1 MAEPR
6 GTSFKALSMVAAL
19 SAVLCFVLIALL
31 TNIFERKQE
40 ARTPIIRVVEITED
54 TVDPVEW
61 GKNFPLEYDD
71 YKKTADMVQ
80 TQYGGSE
87 AVPQAPTAEDP
98 RDVVSR
104 SKLETIPQLRRMW
117 AGYPFAVD
125 FREERGHA
133 YMLSDQIYTQ
143 RQKFGQP
150 GACINCHASVYPA
163 MKKLG
168 DGDLMA
174 GFEKLNAMKYEEAR
188 QHVTHPIACID
199 CHDPESMAIRVTR
212 PAFIRGIAA
221 AKKAEG
227 VENYDV
233 NKMATRHEMR
243 TYVCAQCHVEY
254 HFKGEKK
261 QLTFPWDKGLT
272 VDAALAYYDE
282 AGFKDWVHA
291 ETGAPMLKAQHP
303 EFELWSQGIH
313 ARSGVTC
320 ADCHMPYKRV
330 GGTKISD
337 HHVRSP
343 LLNVNN
349 ACGTCHKLADDE
361 LVARAEL
368 IQTRHRH
375 LVEVA
380 LGALVDLID
389 DAKAAK
395 EAGATDEQLAAAHDF
410 QRKASFYVD
419 YVEAENSSGFHAGQE
434 AARILGDSI
443 NFSRQGQNAV
453 RDVYAAIRGDT
464 ASGEDEAGDGAGE
477 ESR

>member
-1 MAEPR
+1 
-6 GTSFKALSMVAAL
+6 
-19 SAVLCFVLIALL
+19 
-31 TNIFERKQE
+31 
-40 ARTPIIRVVEITED
+40 
-54 TVDPVEW
+54 
-61 GKNFPLEYDD
+61 
-71 YKKTADMVQ
+71 
-80 TQYGGSE
+80 
-87 AVPQAPTAEDP
+87 
-98 RDVVSR
+98 
-104 SKLETIPQLRRMW
+104 
-117 AGYPFAVD
+117 
-125 FREERGHA
+125 
-133 YMLSDQIYTQ
+133 
-143 RQKFGQP
+143 
-150 GACINCHASVYPA
+150 VYPA

-168 DGDLMA
+168 DGDLMV
-174 GFEKLNAMKYEEAR
+174 GFEKLNAMKYEETR
-188 QHVTHPIACID
+188 QHVEHPIACVD
-199 CHDPESMAIRVTR
+199 CHEPESMAIRVTR

-221 AKKAEG
+221 AKAAEG
-227 VENYDV
+227 IENYDV
-233 NKMATRHEMR
+233 NTMATRHEMR

-272 VDAALAYYDE
+272 VDAALAFYDE

-349 ACGTCHKLADDE
+349 ACGTCHKLEDDE

-375 LVEVA
+375 LVEIA
-380 LGALVDLID
+380 LDALVDLID
-389 DAKAAK
+389 DVKAAK
-395 EAGATDEQLAAAHDF
+395 EAGATVEQLAAAHDF

-434 AARILGDSI
+434 AARILADSI

-453 RDVYAAIRGDT
+453 RDVNAALRGNT
-464 ASGEDEAGDGAGE
+464 ASADEEANEAAGE
-477 ESR
+477 QSR